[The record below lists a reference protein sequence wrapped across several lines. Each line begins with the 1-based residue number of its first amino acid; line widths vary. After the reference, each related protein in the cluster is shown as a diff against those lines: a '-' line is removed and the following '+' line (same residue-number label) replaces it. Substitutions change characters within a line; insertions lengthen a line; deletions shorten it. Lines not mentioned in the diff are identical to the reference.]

1 MPSNVVLNSI
11 SIAINAALTQATG
24 LTAQG
29 LTLAQQL
36 VAGQM
41 KNGTGA
47 GLVAQLFQGQ
57 FTLATNSN
65 TTLDMYAFGGA
76 LDAGGNAYTM
86 AQIKVLIIQNLGVNG
101 AIVESDILT
110 IGALGTTAG
119 WTSLLTPN
127 TAGLIIPS
135 GGTIAFANPTAN
147 TGLVVGSST
156 TNHNLKF
163 TSGASNTGTITYNVI
178 AIG

>member
-1 MPSNVVLNSI
+1 MASTVKLNSI
-11 SIAINAALTQATG
+11 SLAINAALIQASG
-24 LTAQG
+24 LTSQG
-29 LTLAQQL
+29 LTLAQAL
-36 VAGQM
+36 VSAQM
-41 KNGTGA
+41 GNGSGA
-47 GLVAQLFQGQ
+47 GLVAQLYQAV

-65 TTLDMYAFGGA
+65 ATLDLYAFGGA

-86 AQIKVLIIQNLGVNG
+86 AQVKILIIQNLGVSG
-101 AIVESDILT
+101 AVVESDILT

-127 TAGLIIPS
+127 TAGAIIPS
-135 GGTIAFANPTAN
+135 GGTLLFANPTAN
-147 TGLVVGSST
+147 TGLVVGNST